1 MRKDLINT
9 LPDPIIVCGMHR
21 SGTSLISK
29 ILDEMGMFMGNDV
42 EVNHESLSFLLLNDK
57 LLAHAH
63 SFWDQIEGVPSFF
76 NNKEAIDQAV
86 DLIKNQYLNKKF
98 FKPYLGSKTVKNIPQ
113 KWGWKDPRNT
123 ITFPLWHSV
132 FKNARFI
139 FIYRNAVDSVA
150 SLVHREHKQD
160 FDITIPAY
168 SSRCMN
174 LDSAFGLWEDYN
186 RFFSDHKGMI
196 EKENLLEIKYEDF
209 LQEPKIYLSK
219 IAGFVNISMDTKVT
233 KSICSKINSNRAYSF
248 IDKKELV
255 AFYDQVKNNEVMVK
269 LGYNQLIHE

>member
-1 MRKDLINT
+1 MQKNLINT
-9 LPDPIIVCGMHR
+9 FPDPIIVCGMHR

-29 ILDEMGMFMGNDV
+29 ILSEMGVFMGSDV
-42 EVNHESLSFLLLNDK
+42 EVNHESLNFLLLNDQ

-63 SFWDQIEGVPSFF
+63 SFWDEIEGASSFF
-76 NNKEAIDQAV
+76 NNKEAMNQAV

-98 FKPYLGSKTVKNIPQ
+98 FKPYLGSKYVKTIPQ

-132 FKNARFI
+132 FKNAKFL
-139 FIYRNAVDSVA
+139 FIYRNGVDSIA
-150 SLVHREHKQD
+150 SLVNREHKQD

-186 RFFSDHKGMI
+186 QFFFAHKHI
-196 EKENLLEIKYEDF
+196 IKNDNLLEIKYEDF
-209 LQEPKIYLSK
+209 LQEPNNYLSK
-219 IAGFVNISMDTKVT
+219 IAHFVDIPEDTKVV
-233 KSICSKINSNRAYSF
+233 KSICNKINSNRAYSF
-248 IDKKELV
+248 LDDKELI
-255 AFYDQVKNNEVMVK
+255 AFYTQVKDNKTMIQ
-269 LGYNQLIHE
+269 LGYNHLIDE